1 MSRKWINI
9 KHAEGSVA
17 APATIYTMTA
27 GPLNS
32 WLVGTN
38 QGIWR
43 YVPEAGS
50 YEQMSAALKEVA
62 ITAIGYSKRLV
73 MVGAADGLAFSTDGE
88 SWQQASLPKQTSVT
102 QIALTSYFDQTGIA
116 FAVTLEDGLMRSMDI
131 GRSWATCNFGLV
143 DKEAVALALSPD
155 FPTDQMILAA
165 MNSGVFKTSNMGSA
179 WRELSIEAEAM
190 PMACLGFTLQVML
203 AGSETHGLY
212 YSTDRGESWFKRN
225 TFVSGPISALA
236 TSPDGSTLAVATPQ
250 VVATSTDLGET
261 WARTEGKTP
270 KNIITL
276 AVADDGMVLCGTQ
289 QDGLWVY

>member
-1 MSRKWINI
+1 MTRKWINI
-9 KHAEGSVA
+9 KQAEGSAA
-17 APATIYTMTA
+17 APATIYTLAA
-27 GPLNS
+27 GPLNA

-43 YVPEAGS
+43 YVPENGA
-50 YEQMSAALKEVA
+50 YDQMSAALKEVA

-73 MVGAADGLAFSTDGE
+73 MVGAADGLAFSMDGE
-88 SWQQASLPKQTSVT
+88 NWQQASLPKQTSVT

-116 FAVTLEDGLMRSMDI
+116 FAATLEDGFLRSMDL

-155 FPTDQMILAA
+155 FPNDQMILAA

-179 WRELSIEAEAM
+179 WRELSLEAEAM
-190 PMACLGFTLQVML
+190 PMACLAFTLQVML
-203 AGSETHGLY
+203 AGSETQGLF
-212 YSTDRGESWFKRN
+212 YSTDRGETWFKRN
-225 TFVSGPISALA
+225 TFVSGPINALA
-236 TSPDGSTLAVATPQ
+236 ASPSGNVMAVATPQ

-261 WARTEGKTP
+261 WTRTEGKTP

-289 QDGLWVY
+289 QDGLWLY